1 MSAEQAVR
9 ALRDGDDPPHRR
21 LRGIV
26 RNWRSL
32 GHTGRR
38 VPSTTLE
45 PVNARVL
52 VALFLVATF
61 ALGAVA
67 LAGASR
73 DGSAT
78 DDGER
83 RFEGA
88 MLPAGLRAPDFAL
101 TDQNGEP
108 ISMRALRGRPV
119 VVTFLY
125 TTCEETCPTQA
136 QQIKGAFAEL
146 REDFPAVAVAVDPPR
161 DTPARARAFLAEQR
175 MTGRLDF
182 ALGSRAELEPVW
194 EGFATQPQRDD
205 LEHTGR
211 LVLVDPRGVQR
222 VSFPVDQ
229 VTPDGLA
236 HDLRLLAAGA

>member
-1 MSAEQAVR
+1 
-9 ALRDGDDPPHRR
+9 
-21 LRGIV
+21 
-26 RNWRSL
+26 
-32 GHTGRR
+32 
-38 VPSTTLE
+38 
-45 PVNARVL
+45 VNARVL
-52 VALFLVATF
+52 TALFLVGAF
-61 ALGAVA
+61 ALGAIA
-67 LAGASR
+67 LAGATR
-73 DGSAT
+73 DQPLAEEGP
-78 DDGER
+78 R

-88 MLPAGLRAPDFAL
+88 TLPAGLRAPDFAL
-101 TDQNGEP
+101 TDQDGGP

-146 REDFPAVAVAVDPPR
+146 GTDFPAIAVAVDPAR

-182 ALGSRAELEPVW
+182 ALGTRAELEPVW
-194 EGFATQPQRDD
+194 EGFAAEPQRDD

-211 LVLVDPRGVQR
+211 LVLVDARGVQR
-222 VSFPVDQ
+222 VSFPIDQ
-229 VTPDGLA
+229 VTPDRIA